1 MVLNFNFTRYKIDI
15 HITIADVKMACI
27 EFSSKTATH
36 KELSNFW
43 PAPFELGGKV
53 WPTVE
58 HYFQAQK
65 FPGDPA
71 LQERIRGL
79 PTPAGAKRVGRTKS
93 PHFRADWDA
102 VKEDIMLAGLRAKFA
117 QNPSLALIL
126 KGTGDAQL
134 REKSTSDSYWAC
146 GPNGCGRNRMGWL
159 LHTVRKEI

>member
-1 MVLNFNFTRYKIDI
+1 M
-15 HITIADVKMACI
+15 
-27 EFSSKTATH
+27 
-36 KELSNFW
+36 
-43 PAPFELGGKV
+43 

-65 FPGDPA
+65 FPGDPT

-134 REKSTSDSYWAC
+134 REKSASDSYWAC